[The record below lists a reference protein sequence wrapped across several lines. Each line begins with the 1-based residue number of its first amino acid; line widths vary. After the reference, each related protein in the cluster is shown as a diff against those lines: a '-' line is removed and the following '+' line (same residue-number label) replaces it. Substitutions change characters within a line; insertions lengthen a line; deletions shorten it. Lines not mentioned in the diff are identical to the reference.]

1 MGRVMMS
8 ERELGRIEVL
18 SRVVDGSMSAATA
31 ASVLAVSTRHIRRM
45 VKRFREDG
53 AAALRHGLRGRP
65 SNNQIR
71 TGLREEVTQLVRDRY
86 ADFGPTLAAE
96 KLLERHG
103 LKVSRETLRT
113 WMAADG
119 LWLSR
124 KQRRTFHQPRLRREH
139 MGELIQID
147 GSDHHWFEDRAD
159 RCTLLVFMMMRR
171 VP

>member
-1 MGRVMMS
+1 MSNACGLGCCRPKSTLANHRYSLCRRLGALEGEHGMGHD
-8 ERELGRIEVL
+8 ERARAWKIEVL

-45 VKRFREDG
+45 IKRFREDG

-96 KLLERHG
+96 CLAKAHG
-103 LKVSRETLRT
+103 LVS
-113 WMAADG
+113 
-119 LWLSR
+119 
-124 KQRRTFHQPRLRREH
+124 
-139 MGELIQID
+139 
-147 GSDHHWFEDRAD
+147 
-159 RCTLLVFMMMRR
+159 
-171 VP
+171 